1 MTKISIIPKTRV
13 FKQLLELSIDEGI
26 VCRRSELLSLIEYIF
41 DMGAKI
47 TSDR

>member
-1 MTKISIIPKTRV
+1 MTKISIIPRTRV
-13 FKQLLELSIDEGI
+13 FKQLLEFILDEGI
-26 VCRRSELLSLIEYIF
+26 VYRRSRLLSLIEYIF